1 AQCALTLAHPSQNSL
16 LFLRS
21 FEDVFFLITILAIIQ
36 AGISQAGTL
45 EVIDHD
51 GQCLIWSNDN
61 YGCTGYSASFGLLDG
76 IDCSELS
83 EVVNG
88 NRHELNV
95 LNVDVCG
102 TEDGLPAAWIQVN
115 HTGLVTFTNKNGN
128 QASCVLNN
136 RLKTGSWCVAT
147 GKWNKTNSPS
157 YSSTSKLSTGT
168 PSARTPSTSTSSTS
182 TSSTSTPSA
191 SSPSTSTP
199 STSSQSTSSQCTSSQ
214 STSTPSTSTPSTS
227 TPSTSTP
234 STSTPSTTTMEDN
247 LVRSTTVV
255 WVTR

>member
-1 AQCALTLAHPSQNSL
+1 MAARVTLRL
-16 LFLRS
+16 LAFS
-21 FEDVFFLITILAIIQ
+21 MELIVQ
-36 AGISQAGTL
+36 
-45 EVIDHD
+45 
-51 GQCLIWSNDN
+51 
-61 YGCTGYSASFGLLDG
+61 
-76 IDCSELS
+76 LS
-83 EVVNG
+83 VVDKS

-115 HTGLVTFTNKNGN
+115 HTGLATFTNKNGN

-136 RLKTGSWCVAT
+136 GLKTGSWCVAT

-168 PSARTPSTSTSSTS
+168 QSARTPSTSTPSTS
-182 TSSTSTPSA
+182 TS
-191 SSPSTSTP
+191 
-199 STSSQSTSSQCTSSQ
+199 

-234 STSTPSTTTMEDN
+234 STSTPSTSTPSTSTPSTSTSSTGTPSTSMLSTATMEDN
-247 LVRSTTVV
+247 LVTSTSVV

>member
-1 AQCALTLAHPSQNSL
+1 MAARVTLRL
-16 LFLRS
+16 LAFS
-21 FEDVFFLITILAIIQ
+21 MELIVQ
-36 AGISQAGTL
+36 
-45 EVIDHD
+45 
-51 GQCLIWSNDN
+51 
-61 YGCTGYSASFGLLDG
+61 
-76 IDCSELS
+76 LS

-115 HTGLVTFTNKNGN
+115 HTGLVTFSNKNGN

-168 PSARTPSTSTSSTS
+168 PSARTPF
-182 TSSTSTPSA
+182 TSTPSA
-191 SSPSTSTP
+191 SSPSTSSP
-199 STSSQSTSSQCTSSQ
+199 STSSPSTSSPSTSS
-214 STSTPSTSTPSTS
+214 PSTSTPSTS

-234 STSTPSTTTMEDN
+234 STSSPSTSTPSTSTPSTSTPSTSMLSTTTMEDN
-247 LVRSTTVV
+247 LVTSTSVV